1 MLLLLLLLVA
11 AVGAATA
18 TATSAPF
25 APGPRAGLQ
34 LLDAGDTLVA
44 HHHDREQLGRYTG
57 RQLMLFYRYALQRE
71 RRQRAARIADI
82 NAALVGGRQATA
94 LLKALGADEH

>member
-1 MLLLLLLLVA
+1 
-11 AVGAATA
+11 
-18 TATSAPF
+18 
-25 APGPRAGLQ
+25 
-34 LLDAGDTLVA
+34 
-44 HHHDREQLGRYTG
+44 
-57 RQLMLFYRYALQRE
+57 MLFYRYALQRE